1 MNIEKYVG
9 EKRSWRQWKFLLLL
23 IGMTILVTYG
33 FSYANWSIKYGTWA
47 IKIVCLLL
55 LAFIL
60 IHWPKKSN
68 RYNFRTEVLI
78 LTFLPLISSINTYI
92 YYGQSFIDSFNAL
105 SFNFVWIIYFVL
117 HKYKVQESTILR
129 MFLWVSLFI
138 AAVQI
143 IQQFTY
149 PNVLFGGY
157 SEEFMIER
165 GVSNYAASRNGL
177 WRFLMHENGYF
188 TAPIL
193 FAVFIWARKKT
204 NIKFAFIIAI
214 CLVSIYLSLTRQVIA
229 SCILALFLSFFLG
242 KKSGS
247 VVVRAMILA
256 IVLFAFLYSY
266 YDVLF
271 GSLTEQTGDDL
282 SGNYVRFLA
291 ADYFWNESV
300 KHPLAFLFGYGAE
313 GQTGAYNQLI
323 NYLKSVM
330 GFFTGDVGFI
340 GKIFT
345 NGVVYVI
352 MCYVLLWKLFFTF
365 KNSVPTYIRMFVIFG
380 AVMSIMIFPMTVH
393 YQFFVWALLLY
404 VADLHINEGKLQK
417 RKITNA

>member
-9 EKRSWRQWKFLLLL
+9 ERRSWRQWKYLLLL
-23 IGMTILVTYG
+23 IGITILVTYG
-33 FSYANWSIKYGTWA
+33 FSYTNWSIQYGTWA
-47 IKIVCLLL
+47 IKIVCILLFV
-55 LAFIL
+55 FIL
-60 IHWPKKSN
+60 THWPKNNNKF
-68 RYNFRTEVLI
+68 NFRKEVLI
-78 LTFLPLISSINTYI
+78 LTFLPLISSINTYF
-92 YYGQSFIDSFNAL
+92 YYGQSFIESFNAL
-105 SFNFVWIIYFVL
+105 SFNFFWIVYFVL

-129 MFLWVSLFI
+129 MFLIVSLFI
-138 AAVQI
+138 VALQI
-143 IQQFTY
+143 IQQYTY
-149 PNVLFGGY
+149 PTVLFGGY
-157 SEEFMIER
+157 SEELMIEQ
-165 GVSNYAASRNGL
+165 GVSDYAASRNGL

-204 NIKFAFIIAI
+204 NIKLVFLIAI
-214 CLVSIYLSLTRQVIA
+214 LLVSIYLSLTRQVMG

-247 VVVRAMILA
+247 VVLRAMILA
-256 IVLFAFLYSY
+256 IVLFAFLYAY

-282 SGNYVRFLA
+282 SNDYVRFLA

-300 KHPLAFLFGYGAE
+300 KHPLVFLFGYGAE

-330 GFFTGDVGFI
+330 GFFTDDVGFI
-340 GKIFT
+340 GEIYT
-345 NGVVYVI
+345 NGIVYVI
-352 MCYVLLWKLFFTF
+352 MCYILLWKLFFTY
-365 KNSVPTYIRMFVIFG
+365 KNSVPTYIRMFVVFG
-380 AVMSIMIFPMTVH
+380 AVMSIMIFPMTTH

-404 VADLHINEGKLQK
+404 ISDLHINEEKYK
-417 RKITNA
+417 SIN